1 MAKSQQSFKK
11 KEREKKK
18 RKKRQEKLERRE
30 QRKIEKDLA
39 PKKTFADQISYIDED
54 GNLSDTPPDPTKKK
68 KVIKLEDIII
78 STPPVVDVVVEKLR
92 TGIVK
97 FFNGEKGY
105 GFIVDTKTKDNI
117 FVHINN
123 CPGPLKEHDKVSF
136 ELEEGHKGIVA
147 VDVKFI
153 DAIPTKKPKPAPPK
167 PVESPEIVDT
177 AKTSETTE
185 TAETT
190 DASDKPADS

>member
-1 MAKSQQSFKK
+1 MAKSQQSFNK

-30 QRKIEKDLA
+30 QRKLEKDAA
-39 PKKTFADQISYIDED
+39 PKKTFADQISYLDED
-54 GNLSDTPPDPTKKK
+54 GNLTDTPPDPTKKK

-78 STPPVVDVVVEKLR
+78 STPPTVDVVVEKVR
-92 TGIVK
+92 KGIVK
-97 FFNGEKGY
+97 FFNDDKGY
-105 GFIVDTKTKDNI
+105 GFIVDSKTKDNI

-147 VDVKFI
+147 VDVKLI
-153 DAIPTKKPKPAPPK
+153 SDEEYKPTAKKPAAPK
-167 PVESPEIVDT
+167 PVEE
-177 AKTSETTE
+177 
-185 TAETT
+185 
-190 DASDKPADS
+190 KPADVNAATEKPSEDNPAE